1 MPERAEKG
9 LLALTGA
16 TGFVGSHVLR
26 TALEAGW
33 RVRALARDPSRL
45 PALPGLEAVPGHL
58 EDEAALSRLMEDA
71 SAAIHLAGLVAAARR
86 EDFHRINAEGA
97 RAAARAARRQGVPRF
112 VHVSSLAARE
122 PHLSPYAAS
131 KRASEEMVAAIFAD
145 MPGTGHVTVRPPA
158 VYGPGDRA
166 TLGLVDQ
173 LSRRRALLP
182 GSADMRL
189 SLIHVSDLAAALLH
203 LAENGDAEGEIL
215 EMDDGR
221 PGGYTW
227 PELAEEAS
235 RALGRKVR
243 LALLPRPLVR
253 LAAAGADAA
262 SRLTGRAFM
271 LSAAKVRELYHPDW
285 VARPPRMQERTQWR
299 PRIGFAEGFRAT
311 LQWYCEQGW
320 LPDGRLPSKGEE
332 RA

>member
-1 MPERAEKG
+1 MPESTEKS

-16 TGFVGSHVLR
+16 TGFVGAHVLR
-26 TALEAGW
+26 AALEAGW
-33 RVRALARDPSRL
+33 RVRALARAPARL

-58 EDEAALSRLMEDA
+58 EDEAALERLMEGA
-71 SAAIHLAGLVAAARR
+71 STAIHLAGLVAAARR

-97 RAAARAARRQGVPRF
+97 RATARAARQAGVPRF

-122 PHLSPYAAS
+122 PRLSPYAAS
-131 KRASEEMVAAIFAD
+131 KRASEEMVAAALAD
-145 MPGTGHVTVRPPA
+145 APGAGFVILRPPA

-182 GSADMRL
+182 GRPDMRL
-189 SLIHVSDLAAALLH
+189 SLIHVSDLAGALLH
-203 LAENGDAEGEIL
+203 LAAGTQAEGETL

-227 PELAEEAS
+227 PELAEEAG
-235 RALGRKVR
+235 RALGREVR
-243 LALLPRPLVR
+243 LTLLPRPLVR

-271 LSAAKVRELYHPDW
+271 LSAAKVNELYHPDW
-285 VARPPRMQERTQWR
+285 LARPPRMQERTAWR

-320 LPDGRLPSKGEE
+320 LPAGRLPRKGEG
-332 RA
+332 RP